1 MFCFYKSQE
10 IQFYL
15 HAYSG
20 TYLYS
25 NLLAPKLENF
35 SKTALEKLFNFFCQ
49 GTFCIMIFVNTD
61 KEW

>member
-15 HAYSG
+15 HTYSG

-35 SKTALEKLFNFFCQ
+35 SKTALEKLF
-49 GTFCIMIFVNTD
+49 IFLPGD
-61 KEW
+61 ILYYDFRKY